1 MRCSEIEPRG
11 FLKRILSQKSSWRIR
26 TILFFIIFKSMESYG
41 KGDLV
46 TQNIG
51 NNEAKMGIKYLQEN
65 QNIRDLN
72 NYNLTMLIKEEED
85 GRLNSYRNSNQ
96 KFLDTIGN
104 IGLLG
109 LGNKTFNDTFQLET
123 PLIPNPKYNLN
134 YQNIFNNT
142 DYKNNTV
149 LYQPLNSRR
158 MAEYE
163 LIHRDQVVFRPVG
176 YHQFDVIPQVIHQIP
191 QNQYPMFR
199 SGYLGYPYNPINYY
213 RSPYITTVKKNRT
226 RILSED
232 IDNNIENG
240 YKVEYEIMELL
251 NGNNNSIFNY

>member
-1 MRCSEIEPRG
+1 MRCSEIEARF
-11 FLKRILSQKSSWRIR
+11 FLKGISSQKSSWRIR
-26 TILFFIIFKSMESYG
+26 TILFFIIFKSIESYG
-41 KGDLV
+41 KADLV
-46 TQNIG
+46 TQSIV
-51 NNEAKMGIKYLQEN
+51 NNEANMEMRYLQKN
-65 QNIRDLN
+65 QNTTDLN
-72 NYNLTMLIKEEED
+72 NYNLTMLIKEED
-85 GRLNSYRNSNQ
+85 GGSNSYRNSNQ
-96 KFLDTIGN
+96 KFHDTIGN
-104 IGLLG
+104 MGLLG
-109 LGNKTFNDTFQLET
+109 LGNKTFDNHFQLET
-123 PLIPNPKYNLN
+123 PIISNLKYNLN
-134 YQNIFNNT
+134 YEQIFNGT
-142 DYKNNTV
+142 DYKNKTV

-163 LIHRDQVVFRPVG
+163 LIHRDQIVFRPVG

-251 NGNNNSIFNY
+251 NENNNSIFNY